1 MVVESETISMTFLHT
16 VTLKFSHLILWM
28 DIWPILYILIL
39 GKILVDSVVQI
50 LQMLK
55 HFIQYQKK
63 SHELIPLLISLEQSL
78 SFGKLSSLQ
87 WQNVFQ
93 NSNFLWKSW
102 ILSMATNNV
111 SVYPKVIGLLHFW
124 ENVCQVPK
132 YLIMFFSSVVLSGK
146 NGIPWKVAT

>member
-1 MVVESETISMTFLHT
+1 MS
-16 VTLKFSHLILWM
+16 
-28 DIWPILYILIL
+28 
-39 GKILVDSVVQI
+39 
-50 LQMLK
+50 
-55 HFIQYQKK
+55 
-63 SHELIPLLISLEQSL
+63 LLISLEQSL

-87 WQNVFQ
+87 WQNAFQ
-93 NSNFLWKSW
+93 NSSFLWKTW